1 MTHVSHLLAAALIA
15 TGFAAQAAAPDS
27 LTLAMGP
34 SGGMPCAAP
43 ASTNSPDADDADQ
56 PMAKVTAATNPRALT
71 RRNACQT
78 VPQAEL

>member
-1 MTHVSHLLAAALIA
+1 
-15 TGFAAQAAAPDS
+15 
-27 LTLAMGP
+27 
-34 SGGMPCAAP
+34 MPCAAP